1 MSNSIHFYKPSEG
14 HGLPHDPFN
23 AIVGPRPI
31 GWISSKSNSGV
42 LNLAPYSFFNA
53 FNYIPPII
61 AFSSIGTT
69 DSVRNVQENGEFC
82 WNLVTKDLAE
92 QMNKTCAPVGP
103 EVDEFALAGLT
114 PTPSKEISVPR
125 VLESKV
131 SFECKATQ
139 IIQLE
144 NTQGGKVNTWVVFG
158 EVVGVHINQS
168 LLVNGVYDTA
178 NAHHILRG
186 GGPADYFDVTPNNL
200 FKMARPQV

>member
-1 MSNSIHFYKPSEG
+1 M
-14 HGLPHDPFN
+14 
-23 AIVGPRPI
+23 
-31 GWISSKSNSGV
+31 
-42 LNLAPYSFFNA
+42 
-53 FNYIPPII
+53 
-61 AFSSIGTT
+61 
-69 DSVRNVQENGEFC
+69 
-82 WNLVTKDLAE
+82 
-92 QMNKTCAPVGP
+92 
-103 EVDEFALAGLT
+103 
-114 PTPSKEISVPR
+114 
-125 VLESKV
+125 